1 MEMKRNSSRHE
12 EDLARGHEPEDT
24 PAYQVLQQ
32 HGLLNSTYRVPTAND
47 IDAVPSNSNP
57 WLNTFFR
64 ALCCPCPCLVKTFTV
79 PDGFVL
85 PVNDGRGGFHFYG
98 TENHLILDPFYSYG
112 KAESYGVNTIVHG
125 DRSLLVIKQ
134 GKTGLALNKGQPI
147 LLPPGLH
154 QWKDPVL
161 VYQKSFDLN
170 NNVIR
175 LGPLTLVTVDEGYCA
190 VTEDNGRQVILDGGD
205 TYLLTHRNHKFQKYI
220 SMKIQS
226 HDMQRIEATSADNVL
241 MAVRATVIWRITDA
255 HIAAKN
261 SADTIAKN
269 GGDKS
274 SSDLGDITKLT
285 NDVLKQSEA
294 SLAAF
299 IGAVNY
305 SDTFNVAAV
314 VEKSHTNSSSN
325 FTTAQSSPT
334 KGGGGTFAHEEEAE
348 VPTASP
354 LFDPNK
360 LNSCVHQ
367 ANKITKTYGVS
378 ITSINVVSA
387 VPADPKLQSSLAQG
401 AVAAAEAQKYETVAQ
416 GKARAALVEAKG
428 KAESMK
434 IVASGAAESERIRAH
449 GSRKA
454 ADLIE
459 GSGIA
464 VKLALLDKTGDGLKG
479 CNSTIFFGADATKL
493 DEMLAPAVVAA
504 ATKQV
509 GGAEKKS

>member
-1 MEMKRNSSRHE
+1 MQMQRQQSRHE
-12 EDLARGHEPEDT
+12 EAKAKGTAPEDT

-32 HGLLNSTYRVPTAND
+32 HGLLDSSYRVPTAAEV
-47 IDAVPSNSNP
+47 DAVEQNSTP
-57 WLNTFFR
+57 WINCFFR
-64 ALCCPCPCLVKTFTV
+64 SLCCFCPCLVKTFTV
-79 PDGFVL
+79 PDGHVM
-85 PVNDGRGGFHFYG
+85 PVYDGRGGYHFHG
-98 TENHLILDPFYSYG
+98 TGNHLILDPFYSYD
-112 KAESYGVNTIVHG
+112 KVQSYGVNTIVHG
-125 DRSLLVIKQ
+125 DRSLLVIEQ
-134 GKTGLALNKGQPI
+134 GKIGLALNKGQPI

-154 QWKDPVL
+154 QWRDPVL

-170 NNVIR
+170 NNVIK

-261 SADTIAKN
+261 SADTISKN
-269 GGDKS
+269 G
-274 SSDLGDITKLT
+274 SDNVNSNLGDITKLT

-314 VEKSHTNSSSN
+314 VEKSHTSSDVGV
-325 FTTAQSSPT
+325 TTAFSAAAL
-334 KGGGGTFAHEEEAE
+334 KGGEGALLHDEAE

-360 LNSCVHQ
+360 LNSCVDQ

-416 GKARAALVEAKG
+416 GKARAALIEAKG

-434 IVASGAAESERIRAH
+434 IVASGTAESEKIRAD
-449 GSRKA
+449 GARKA
-454 ADLIE
+454 ADMIE
-459 GSGIA
+459 GSDTA
-464 VKLALLDKTGDGLKG
+464 VRLALLDKTGHSLKG
-479 CNSTIFFGADATKL
+479 CNSTVFFGTDATKL
-493 DEMLAPAVVAA
+493 DQMLAPAVVAA
-504 ATKQV
+504 ATNQV
-509 GGAEKKS
+509 NA